1 MDPVYHY
8 QYCSF
13 IFHFLKIIALLFIS
27 NWQNSITWSEIGT
40 KTNLVIELLS
50 YPYWFWERLVMCFAA
65 AVLSCFVPICQYP
78 PSKGSISYL
87 VSYHFVILS
96 HNKCLQSGNFAINVL
111 YNSLKLA
118 CWRCHLVSLHSLS
131 SLQKEEDVIHNLLLY
146 NNCDSTILFKESV
159 RMCYSRNYPYP
170 SHGGCFGL
178 NPKFLEIQVWVH
190 TLLKNLGFWKPL
202 PLRISKSPPWSVY
215 A

>member
-1 MDPVYHY
+1 MDPVYYY

-27 NWQNSITWSEIGT
+27 NWQNSITWSAIGT
-40 KTNLVIELLS
+40 KTHLVIELLS
-50 YPYWFWERLVMCFAA
+50 CPYWFWNLYHWLMAFLEQLAIRFAA
-65 AVLSCFVPICQYP
+65 AVISCFVPICQYP

-96 HNKCLQSGNFAINVL
+96 HNKCLQSGNFTINVL

-131 SLQKEEDVIHNLLLY
+131 SLENKRMLY
-146 NNCDSTILFKESV
+146 IIYYFIIVTPQS
-159 RMCYSRNYPYP
+159 Y
-170 SHGGCFGL
+170 
-178 NPKFLEIQVWVH
+178 
-190 TLLKNLGFWKPL
+190 LKTNK
-202 PLRISKSPPWSVY
+202 KKMNQ
-215 A
+215 